1 MGLDQYLYKTDIPKE
16 VWDICFN
23 YEGAIK
29 RMFDGFSHLCD
40 NEKYCFY
47 LRKNYVV
54 DDLLHEYAT
63 IKTFDCVYYYID
75 KVNAIKIL
83 EHIIRALKLIPI
95 FYDMDEKELFKMT
108 ENHFMDTII
117 YNYPTP
123 EKQNDEIRV
132 RLSHVISGFDIEW
145 DLSGIFGLA
154 KFIYEHP
161 EDNFIYLRSY

>member
-1 MGLDQYLYKTDIPKE
+1 
-16 VWDICFN
+16 
-23 YEGAIK
+23 
-29 RMFDGFSHLCD
+29 
-40 NEKYCFY
+40 
-47 LRKNYVV
+47 
-54 DDLLHEYAT
+54 
-63 IKTFDCVYYYID
+63 
-75 KVNAIKIL
+75 
-83 EHIIRALKLIPI
+83 
-95 FYDMDEKELFKMT
+95 MDEKELFKMT